1 MHNVEGDSTTAG
13 ETPTFDA
20 GPRSFIS
27 RYSLGMR
34 AVEYRPGHW
43 RTGNGGV
50 FSWNLHE
57 VGQFIADD
65 GSNFRG
71 VHVDEHDGGQIVL
84 VTDRKTGLWIFKFNC
99 ESFVP
104 NEDGSDSGLYCR
116 KN

>member
-65 GSNFRG
+65 GSNT
-71 VHVDEHDGGQIVL
+71 GQ
-84 VTDRKTGLWIFKFNC
+84 WIFKFNC